1 MSTAAAD
8 RLGPG
13 AVAVLSAIALSVAG
27 LVAGV
32 VLVVVAAVLLRTTAL
47 SVPTGAS
54 LGLTVVLQS
63 VGYAVVALVYLRV
76 SGFGLDFV
84 GLRVPTVR
92 DLIWAGAGYALS
104 MVVYVAIA
112 VGIQL
117 LELRPARNRV
127 QDVVGGDPEL
137 VLLLIPLSLLLI
149 GPGEELLF
157 RGLVQGRLRLS
168 FGPAVAIGLAT
179 LVFAVIHYPSL
190 SGPPL
195 GRLLYVAV
203 ISVPG
208 LIFGVAYEYTDNL
221 LVPAFVHG
229 AYNATLFAFLYVALR
244 FAPDAATGAEVGTA
258 AGAVAADL
266 LAFAG

>member
-1 MSTAAAD
+1 
-8 RLGPG
+8 
-13 AVAVLSAIALSVAG
+13 
-27 LVAGV
+27 
-32 VLVVVAAVLLRTTAL
+32 
-47 SVPTGAS
+47 
-54 LGLTVVLQS
+54 
-63 VGYAVVALVYLRV
+63 
-76 SGFGLDFV
+76 
-84 GLRVPTVR
+84 
-92 DLIWAGAGYALS
+92 
-104 MVVYVAIA
+104 VYVAIA
-112 VGIQL
+112 VAIQL
-117 LELRPARNRV
+117 SGLQPARNRV
-127 QDVVGGDPEL
+127 QDVVGGDPAL

-179 LVFAVIHYPSL
+179 LVFAIVHYPSL

-229 AYNATLFAFLYVALR
+229 AYNATLFALLYVALR
-244 FAPDAATGAEVGTA
+244 FAPDAVSGEGAPGA
-258 AGAVAADL
+258 AAVLDV
-266 LAFAG
+266 LALAG